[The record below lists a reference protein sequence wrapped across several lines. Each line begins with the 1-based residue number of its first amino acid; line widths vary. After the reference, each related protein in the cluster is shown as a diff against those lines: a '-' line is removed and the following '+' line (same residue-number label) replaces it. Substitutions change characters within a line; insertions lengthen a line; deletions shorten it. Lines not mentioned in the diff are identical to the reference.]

1 MVNKL
6 PAIRHEVLSYYCL
19 TVDDNKCMVNTYPN
33 ARQIP
38 AALLP
43 LPPSP
48 PKKLCW
54 SSYYIDYAHHQINVC
69 I

>member
-38 AALLP
+38 AALLSLLPAP
-43 LPPSP
+43 LPP
-48 PKKLCW
+48 KKNFVGAA
-54 SSYYIDYAHHQINVC
+54 IT
-69 I
+69 